1 MTELENIRSVINAMA
16 GRVAE
21 LNQQLDMLSCFVQEN
36 DPSREGAD
44 GRDELGLPL
53 VREEKLKAA
62 LKEAIEELEE
72 SRKSFK
78 SKRLELLRK
87 KLTRTLMDLN

>member
-1 MTELENIRSVINAMA
+1 MTELENIRNVINTMA
-16 GRVAE
+16 RRVAE

-36 DPSREGAD
+36 DPSLDGAD
-44 GRDELGLPL
+44 ERDELGLPWL
-53 VREEKLKAA
+53 REEKLKAA
-62 LKEAIEELEE
+62 IKEAVEELEE